1 MNRPA
6 SRTDIEL
13 TPDMIEN
20 GAAEMWRITHRVGQ
34 EVKPFEKVHPFVQ
47 EQLRG
52 EAKLIWAAM
61 VK

>member
-1 MNRPA
+1 
-6 SRTDIEL
+6 
-13 TPDMIEN
+13 MIEK

-47 EQLRG
+47 EQLRC
-52 EAKLIWAAM
+52 EVKLIWAAM